1 MKASL
6 GARALIVALA
16 LMAPL
21 ASTGCAAQNRE
32 TFMRE
37 SAGDYVY
44 RRPLPEVFTAAK
56 ALLAEDGF
64 TGREEQG
71 GANFVTEWKGDGGDS
86 SVSARFTRYLVR
98 GQALGPSKSIIRFFI
113 VQRSRSSAAGGINDP
128 QASTHTGMSGLGTG
142 EAEGGPAP
150 QSSQEGI
157 GQKASISS
165 NGQRDPS
172 MEWRLLQK
180 VEPAHANK
188 IEADAFRQ
196 YP

>member
-1 MKASL
+1 
-6 GARALIVALA
+6 
-16 LMAPL
+16 MAPL

-44 RRPLPEVFTAAK
+44 RRPLPEVFAAAK

-71 GANFVTEWKGDGGDS
+71 SANFITEWKGDGGES

-98 GQALGPSKSIIRFFI
+98 GQALGPSKSIVRFFI
-113 VQRSRSSAAGGINDP
+113 IQRSRSSSAGGISDP
-128 QASTHTGMSGLGTG
+128 QGSTHTGMSSLGG
-142 EAEGGPAP
+142 GAAEGEGGPAP

-157 GQKASISS
+157 GQKAAISS
-165 NGQRDPS
+165 NGQRDLT

-180 VEPAHANK
+180 VEPAHAKK
-188 IEADAFRQ
+188 IEADAYRQ